1 MLIDDNDMSEERQA
15 LTGKPSYYYEIE
27 GYLRRVC
34 RNRHEQTSAELP
46 KDQKRTQAVRRF
58 VNTIS
63 DSDREIIIGQSKLPS
78 AERRIRFNWLCWKA
92 SIEAGLIFHTIE
104 PPQHAENKGKE
115 EKSHE

>member
-1 MLIDDNDMSEERQA
+1 MSEERQA